1 MIDLSCSFQ
10 SEMAVQDT
18 SLMTV
23 VHKFEFIFIY
33 IYLFSLIY
41 TRSKVYIQIQLHTHT
56 HTLRPSNF
64 SLEIIIDY
72 SL

>member
-41 TRSKVYIQIQLHTHT
+41 TRSKVYIQIQLHT
-56 HTLRPSNF
+56 LRPSNF